1 VKLSRSVIIILLAA
15 LLLLFT
21 LLPAAG
27 AGAVPA
33 AHAQGPIAPTPPPA
47 VATPNPIDQA
57 NAEADR
63 WRTVADQA
71 VSGARAAIGQAYS
84 AIASAEAGLAQAQ
97 MAAEQEHAAR
107 VAAEQGQ
114 INQAVQS
121 AQAALVASNQ
131 AYALATSANGAS
143 IDSMQQAMT
152 ALRNVRTLT
161 DNLSQAQGTIAGLTG
176 ANKTQQARI
185 TQLEQY
191 SWSTYRETI
200 TAWVVAG
207 VLGFV
212 LLAGICALVII
223 MAMERRNRWPRF
235 KHGLGG
241 ALVVPVPEGQRPDRG
256 VT

>member
-1 VKLSRSVIIILLAA
+1 MKVSRSVLIILLAA
-15 LLLLFT
+15 LLPWLFT
-21 LLPAAG
+21 LLPG
-27 AGAVPA
+27 
-33 AHAQGPIAPTPPPA
+33 AHAQGPVQGQPQGTAPTP

-57 NAEADR
+57 NAEADT

-71 VSGARAAIGQAYS
+71 VQNARASIGQAYR
-84 AIASAEAGLAQAQ
+84 AIASAEAGLVQAQ
-97 MAAEQEHAAR
+97 IAAEQEHVAR

-143 IDSMQQAMT
+143 IDSMQQALT
-152 ALRNVRTLT
+152 ALRNVRTLS

-235 KHGLGG
+235 KHGIGG
-241 ALVVPVPEGQRPDRG
+241 SALVVPVADK
-256 VT
+256 